1 MPQDGRMV
9 TEYETG
15 TGLYAWVIDGEGY
28 HRRLAYA
35 VRVVGTPV
43 AYWIHTRVTRYVGT
57 GGMVHGRVRTDRTV
71 RHNLRGARMWA
82 LGGNGHRE
90 RGHTE
95 VTRVAPPMSPLHWHA
110 LVCEHQ

>member
-35 VRVVGTPV
+35 IWTCDGRYF
-43 AYWIHTRVTRYVGT
+43 AYTRVTRYVGT
-57 GGMVHGRVRTDRTV
+57 GGMVHGRVRTDQAA

-82 LGGNGHRE
+82 LGGNGHRV
-90 RGHTE
+90 RGHSE
-95 VTRVAPPMSPLHWHA
+95 VTRVAPPMTPLHWYA
-110 LVCEHQ
+110 LVREHQ

>member
-15 TGLYAWVIDGEGY
+15 TGLYAWVMDGEGY

-35 VRVVGTPV
+35 VYIAPGRGYF
-43 AYWIHTRVTRYVGT
+43 AYTRVTRYAGT
-57 GGMVHGRVRTDRTV
+57 GGMVHGRVRLDHVV

-90 RGHTE
+90 RGHAE
-95 VTRVAPPMSPLHWHA
+95 VTRVAPPMSPLHWSA
-110 LVCEHQ
+110 LVREHQ

>member
-1 MPQDGRMV
+1 MV

-15 TGLYAWVIDGEGY
+15 TGLYAWVMDGEGY

-35 VRVVGTPV
+35 VRVAAGRGYF
-43 AYWIHTRVTRYVGT
+43 AYTRVTRYAGT
-57 GGMVHGRVRTDRTV
+57 GGMVHGRVYITHSVWR
-71 RHNLRGARMWA
+71 NLRGARMWA

-110 LVCEHQ
+110 LTREHQ